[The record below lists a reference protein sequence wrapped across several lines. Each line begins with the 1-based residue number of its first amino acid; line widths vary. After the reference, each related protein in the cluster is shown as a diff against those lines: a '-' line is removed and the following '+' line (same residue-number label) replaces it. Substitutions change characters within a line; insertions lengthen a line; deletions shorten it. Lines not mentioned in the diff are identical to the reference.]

1 MSRTL
6 AASVGVFLA
15 ALSTAVQAD
24 YGGSGLI
31 SQVEARRYGLERA
44 WFTQVSLDSARGRIS
59 DLTYFVSAT
68 QKHTVYEVR
77 YQDRKQ
83 TFSER
88 DTDRFGDVLG
98 KEAAEKEAKAF
109 VEELKLRE
117 IEAKIETLEV
127 PEITL
132 YVVTDR
138 AVLHAIDAE
147 TGRTRWTTVVGNR
160 TYPTERP
167 GVSEDYVAI
176 LNGSTVHLLKRDTG
190 EMAWIRAVDGVAS
203 AGPAL
208 TEQYVVVPTFTGS
221 VEWYEIGETR
231 TLPKISRS
239 NGRVLIQPTV
249 TPFSVLWPTD
259 RGLLYVAR
267 TTHAMRYRMEA
278 REAIVS
284 QAVYA
289 SPSKLLAASIDGC
302 VYCLHETSGDELWRF
317 SAGEP
322 ISNSPV
328 PIGDS
333 TYIVTDKGS
342 MFCLDL
348 EKGTE
353 KWSAP
358 QVRHL
363 VSVSKDRLYCLG
375 VTGRLAILDAKTGG
389 RIALMSPHDA
399 ELFYA
404 NAQTDRIIMWTAT
417 GVIQCL
423 HETELQWPLVHLN
436 LAEAEQRRRPEIKQ
450 EGLEGTQAKPA
461 AKPAAPAAPAGGADP
476 FGGGA
481 PPAAGGADP
490 FGAAPKP
497 PAGGQGG
504 ADPFGAGGAA
514 PKPAAGGQGGADPFG
529 ADPFGAGGAAPKPA
543 AGGQGGAKDDPFN

>member
-1 MSRTL
+1 MSRTI
-6 AASVGVFLA
+6 AASVGVLLA

-24 YGGSGLI
+24 YGGSGLV

-44 WFTQVSLDSARGRIS
+44 WFTQVSLDSSRGRIS
-59 DLTYFVSAT
+59 DFTYFVSAT

-77 YQDRKQ
+77 YEGRKQ

-117 IEAKIETLEV
+117 IEAKIEKIEV

-167 GVSEDYVAI
+167 GVNEDYVAV
-176 LNGSTVHLLKRDTG
+176 LNGSTVHLLRRDTG
-190 EMAWIRAVDGVAS
+190 EMAWIRAVDGAAS

-208 TEQYVVVPTFTGS
+208 TDQYVVVPTFTGN

-239 NGRVLIQPTV
+239 NGHVLIQPTV
-249 TPFSVLWPTD
+249 TPFSVMWPTD

-267 TTHAMRYRMEA
+267 TTQAMRYRMEA
-278 REAIVS
+278 RKAIVS
-284 QAVYA
+284 QAAYA
-289 SPSKLLAASIDGC
+289 SPGKVLAASIDGS

-328 PIGDS
+328 PVGDS

-358 QVRHL
+358 QVRRL

-389 RIALMSPHDA
+389 RIAQTGTEAVGFS
-399 ELFYA
+399 FYA
-404 NAQTDRIIMWTAT
+404 NAKTDRIIAATAT
-417 GVIQCL
+417 GLIQCL

-436 LAEAEQRRRPEIKQ
+436 LAEAEQQRRPEIKQ
-450 EGLEGTQAKPA
+450 EGLEGTPAKPV
-461 AKPAAPAAPAGGADP
+461 AKPAAPAAPAKGADP

-490 FGAAPKP
+490 FGAGGAAPKP
-497 PAGGQGG
+497 AAGDQGG

-529 ADPFGAGGAAPKPA
+529 AGGAAPKPA

>member
-6 AASVGVFLA
+6 AASVGVLLA

-24 YGGSGLI
+24 YGGSGLV

-44 WFTQVSLDSARGRIS
+44 WFTQVSLDSSRGRIS
-59 DLTYFVSAT
+59 DFTYFVSAT

-77 YQDRKQ
+77 YEGRKQ

-117 IEAKIETLEV
+117 IEAKIETIEV

-167 GVSEDYVAI
+167 GVNEDYVAI

-190 EMAWIRAVDGVAS
+190 EMAWIREVDGVAS

-239 NGRVLIQPTV
+239 NP
-249 TPFSVLWPTD
+249 
-259 RGLLYVAR
+259 
-267 TTHAMRYRMEA
+267 
-278 REAIVS
+278 
-284 QAVYA
+284 
-289 SPSKLLAASIDGC
+289 
-302 VYCLHETSGDELWRF
+302 
-317 SAGEP
+317 
-322 ISNSPV
+322 
-328 PIGDS
+328 
-333 TYIVTDKGS
+333 
-342 MFCLDL
+342 
-348 EKGTE
+348 
-353 KWSAP
+353 
-358 QVRHL
+358 
-363 VSVSKDRLYCLG
+363 
-375 VTGRLAILDAKTGG
+375 
-389 RIALMSPHDA
+389 
-399 ELFYA
+399 
-404 NAQTDRIIMWTAT
+404 
-417 GVIQCL
+417 
-423 HETELQWPLVHLN
+423 ELQRQPVN
-436 LAEAEQRRRPEIKQ
+436 C
-450 EGLEGTQAKPA
+450 QAI
-461 AKPAAPAAPAGGADP
+461 
-476 FGGGA
+476 
-481 PPAAGGADP
+481 
-490 FGAAPKP
+490 
-497 PAGGQGG
+497 
-504 ADPFGAGGAA
+504 
-514 PKPAAGGQGGADPFG
+514 
-529 ADPFGAGGAAPKPA
+529 
-543 AGGQGGAKDDPFN
+543 

>member
-1 MSRTL
+1 MSRTI
-6 AASVGVFLA
+6 AASVGVLLA

-24 YGGSGLI
+24 YGGSGLV

-44 WFTQVSLDSARGRIS
+44 WFTQVSLDSSRGRIS
-59 DLTYFVSAT
+59 DFTYFVSAT
-68 QKHTVYEVR
+68 QKHSVYEVR
-77 YQDRKQ
+77 YEGRKQ

-117 IEAKIETLEV
+117 IEAKIETIEV

-167 GVSEDYVAI
+167 GVNEDYVAV

-249 TPFSVLWPTD
+249 TPFSVMWPTD

-278 REAIVS
+278 RKAIVS
-284 QAVYA
+284 QAAYA
-289 SPSKLLAASIDGC
+289 SPGKVLAASIDGS

-358 QVRHL
+358 QVQRL

-389 RIALMSPHDA
+389 RIAQTGTEAVGVS
-399 ELFYA
+399 FYA
-404 NAQTDRIIMWTAT
+404 NAKTDRIIAAT
-417 GVIQCL
+417 STGLIQCL

-436 LAEAEQRRRPEIKQ
+436 LAEAEQQRRPEIKQ

-461 AKPAAPAAPAGGADP
+461 AKPAAPAAPAEGADP

-490 FGAAPKP
+490 FGAGGAAPKP
-497 PAGGQGG
+497 AAGDQGG

-514 PKPAAGGQGGADPFG
+514 PKPAAGDQGG